1 MSIRTLAQSSAVLAL
16 VVAYPSLAA
25 DAPSASAEPMVK
37 SLAEQKFES
46 FPDTPTCVKGAVLN
60 GDPSKGAS
68 LITLKAASGCRVPW
82 HWHSSAEE
90 VLMATGVGTLGMK
103 GAKPST
109 VRAGAYAMIP
119 AHHVHEFT
127 CKISCTLFLRVGGV
141 FDLHYVN
148 AAGTEIPSAEA
159 LKTEAPKKN

>member
-1 MSIRTLAQSSAVLAL
+1 MSIGTIAQSSAVLAL

-25 DAPSASAEPMVK
+25 DVPSASAEPMVK
-37 SLAEQKFES
+37 SLGEQKFES
-46 FPDTPTCVKGAVLN
+46 FPDTPTCVKGSVLS

-68 LITLKAASGCRVPW
+68 MITLKAASGCRIPW

-127 CKISCTLFLRVGGV
+127 CKVSCTVFLHTGGA
-141 FDLHYVN
+141 FDIHYVN
-148 AAGTEIPSAEA
+148 DAGTEIPSAEA
-159 LKTEAPKKN
+159 LKTEAAKKD